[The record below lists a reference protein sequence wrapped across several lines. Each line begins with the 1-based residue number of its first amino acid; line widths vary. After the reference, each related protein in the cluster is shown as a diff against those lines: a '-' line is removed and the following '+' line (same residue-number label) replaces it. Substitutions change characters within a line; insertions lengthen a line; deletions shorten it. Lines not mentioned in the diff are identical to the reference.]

1 MEDSFNFS
9 KLTKFLHQTLVFTE
23 EVKNIL
29 KSNCDEAMYC
39 LKPWYTEI
47 HSQQKVNKDIC
58 TCVKVRQLLYNFI
71 YSLYNII

>member
-47 HSQQKVNKDIC
+47 HSQQEVNKDIC
-58 TCVKVRQLLYNFI
+58 TCVKVRPL
-71 YSLYNII
+71 